1 MVNWLFKISYTPV
14 GPETYSSRLFMH
26 KIPLCEALSKCAMTG
41 VSPEVCLQSLSAW
54 LLLQEVLQ
62 FLFPTKLQSG
72 LLQCRNADAAFNITM
87 EIMDLFCI
95 KLKQFPIKK
104 DVQSS
109 LFCTAML
116 QFSVQEFLQ
125 QISEGKK
132 IRFLGSPYSLS
143 KLFQFNTAWLF
154 APRPY
159 IPLR

>member
-1 MVNWLFKISYTPV
+1 
-14 GPETYSSRLFMH
+14 
-26 KIPLCEALSKCAMTG
+26 
-41 VSPEVCLQSLSAW
+41 
-54 LLLQEVLQ
+54 
-62 FLFPTKLQSG
+62 
-72 LLQCRNADAAFNITM
+72 
-87 EIMDLFCI
+87 MDLFCI

-159 IPLR
+159 IPLRQLVYANDFLQGVSVQVTNTVCKQYILISLGKKRVFCFQKIAGGVRKEVGGGGGLTTHNNNHKTWGK